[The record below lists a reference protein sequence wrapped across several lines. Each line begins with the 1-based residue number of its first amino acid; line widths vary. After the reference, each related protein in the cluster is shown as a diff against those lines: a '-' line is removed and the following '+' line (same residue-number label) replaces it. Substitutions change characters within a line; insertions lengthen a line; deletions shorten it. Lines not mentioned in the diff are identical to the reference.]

1 MASFFVGKRE
11 SGKGKSMSL
20 EENKRLAREAI
31 KIWTTGEL
39 DAADALYAPDYV
51 NHQHHDPDD
60 PRDLH
65 GVQAMKNFAK
75 EFRQAFPDFHDSI
88 DIQLA
93 EGDMVATRFTS
104 MGTHRGAFMGVE
116 PTNRELTWTGIT
128 IDRISEGKIV
138 ESWTNW
144 DMMGM
149 MQQLGAISEA
159 EQNQGS

>member
-1 MASFFVGKRE
+1 
-11 SGKGKSMSL
+11 
-20 EENKRLAREAI
+20 
-31 KIWTTGEL
+31 
-39 DAADALYAPDYV
+39 
-51 NHQHHDPDD
+51 
-60 PRDLH
+60 
-65 GVQAMKNFAK
+65 MKNFAK

-138 ESWTNW
+138 ESWANW

-149 MQQLGAISEA
+149 MQQLGAISES
-159 EQNQGS
+159 EQSRGS

>member
-1 MASFFVGKRE
+1 MASFSIGDSE
-11 SGKGKSMSL
+11 SGKSMSV

-31 KIWTTGEL
+31 KIWTTGDL

-51 NHQHHDPDD
+51 NHQHHDPED

-65 GVQAMKNFAK
+65 GVQAMKTFAE

-93 EGDMVATRFTS
+93 EADMVATRFTS

-116 PTNRELTWTGIT
+116 PTNRELSWTGIT

-138 ESWTNW
+138 ESWANW

-149 MQQLGAISEA
+149 MQQLGAISGA
-159 EQNQGS
+159 DQNQGS